1 MSCPAPRGEGE
12 VGAYAIAHT
21 PTLSLTF
28 ISVSFAGVPQVE
40 SPSELLNLLNRATAL
55 TSQAPSSAVKTQKK
69 AEQTWT

>member
-1 MSCPAPRGEGE
+1 M
-12 VGAYAIAHT
+12 GAYAIAHT

-55 TSQAPSSAVKTQKK
+55 TSQAPSSAAVKTQKK